1 MPILTFVEASI
12 YQIDEA
18 NEHACALS
26 LNQHALSLKE
36 HACAPSVKTNAASL
50 KEHERAPSVK
60 EDAGC
65 LNAYASASSPARK
78 RQRDGGQAGGGARA
92 CVAAEE
98 GSECADEV
106 EGSVWLN
113 SESRGIWRT
122 LVTVLKEQVW
132 QKQNYSFETAQP
144 HTTRWAGVRH
154 TKSSMELKCILLLMC
169 PPFLRSR
176 SPYYFYMCLHCGG
189 AYMFP
194 VRK

>member
-26 LNQHALSLKE
+26 LNEHAVSLKE
-36 HACAPSVKTNAASL
+36 HACASSVKKNAASL

-65 LNAYASASSPARK
+65 LKAYASASSPSRK
-78 RQRDGGQAGGGARA
+78 RQRDGGQAGGDPRA
-92 CVAAEE
+92 CVAEEE

-122 LVTVLKEQVW
+122 LVKVLKEQVGE
-132 QKQNYSFETAQP
+132 KQITHFF
-144 HTTRWAGVRH
+144 
-154 TKSSMELKCILLLMC
+154 
-169 PPFLRSR
+169 FL
-176 SPYYFYMCLHCGG
+176 
-189 AYMFP
+189 
-194 VRK
+194 

>member
-26 LNQHALSLKE
+26 LNEHAVSLKE
-36 HACAPSVKTNAASL
+36 HACASSVKKNAASL

-60 EDAGC
+60 DDAGC
-65 LNAYASASSPARK
+65 LKAYASASSPSRK
-78 RQRDGGQAGGGARA
+78 RQRDGGQAGGDPRA
-92 CVAAEE
+92 CVAEEE

-122 LVTVLKEQVW
+122 LVKVLKEQVGE
-132 QKQNYSFETAQP
+132 K
-144 HTTRWAGVRH
+144 
-154 TKSSMELKCILLLMC
+154 KLLI
-169 PPFLRSR
+169 
-176 SPYYFYMCLHCGG
+176 
-189 AYMFP
+189 
-194 VRK
+194 

>member
-26 LNQHALSLKE
+26 LNEHALPLKE
-36 HACAPSVKTNAASL
+36 HACAPPVKKNAASL
-50 KEHERAPSVK
+50 KEYERAPSVK

-65 LNAYASASSPARK
+65 LKAYASASSPARK

-106 EGSVWLN
+106 EASVWLN

-122 LVTVLKEQVW
+122 LVTVLKEQVCE
-132 QKQNYSFETAQP
+132 KKKLLIETAQP
-144 HTTRWAGVRH
+144 HTTQEQVGR
-154 TKSSMELKCILLLMC
+154 
-169 PPFLRSR
+169 
-176 SPYYFYMCLHCGG
+176 CGG
-189 AYMFP
+189 
-194 VRK
+194 KQN